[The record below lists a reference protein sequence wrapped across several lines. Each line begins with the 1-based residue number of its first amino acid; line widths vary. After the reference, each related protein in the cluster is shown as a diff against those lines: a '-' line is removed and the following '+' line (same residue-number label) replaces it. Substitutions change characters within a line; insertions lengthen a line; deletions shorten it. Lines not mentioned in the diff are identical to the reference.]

1 MLRQDL
7 LEAGEAA
14 AVVGAILWLAQT
26 ILETLQP
33 GELDA
38 WLHRVGL
45 AGAVG
50 KLKSEVERMETVVNG
65 VKGRAV
71 GNKPLARSL
80 ARVKELMYDAD
91 DVVDELDYC
100 RLQHRVQG
108 GMYASNPCDLCVFF
122 LQFFLE
128 VVIILLT
135 CPYFILSLIS

>member
-1 MLRQDL
+1 
-7 LEAGEAA
+7 
-14 AVVGAILWLAQT
+14 
-26 ILETLQP
+26 
-33 GELDA
+33 
-38 WLHRVGL
+38 
-45 AGAVG
+45 
-50 KLKSEVERMETVVNG
+50 METVVNG

-108 GMYASNPCDLCVFF
+108 GMYASNPCDLCVCVFF

-135 CPYFILSLIS
+135 CPYFLLSLISYASSCC

>member
-7 LEAGEAA
+7 LEAGEAN

-33 GELDA
+33 ASELDA

-45 AGAVG
+45 AGAIG
-50 KLKSEVERMETVVNG
+50 ELKSGVERMETVVNG

-100 RLQHRVQG
+100 RLQQQVEG
-108 GMYASNPCDLCVFF
+108 GTYASILASCDLSFF
-122 LQFFLE
+122 
-128 VVIILLT
+128 
-135 CPYFILSLIS
+135 